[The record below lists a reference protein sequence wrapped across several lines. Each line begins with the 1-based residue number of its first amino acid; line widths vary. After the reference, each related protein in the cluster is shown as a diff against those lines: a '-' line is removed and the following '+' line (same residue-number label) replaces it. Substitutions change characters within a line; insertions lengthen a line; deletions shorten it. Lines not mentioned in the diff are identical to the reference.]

1 MNNHTRRLVNNQK
14 LIILMNYLNR
24 QIQNRRLLSDCLMFQ
39 QIRIFNHIVK
49 LNFFIINSN
58 LTSKNSFSKIL
69 LRISQKL
76 FD

>member
-39 QIRIFNHIVK
+39 QIRISNHIVK

-58 LTSKNSFSKIL
+58 LTSKNSLSKIL
-69 LRISQKL
+69 LRIS
-76 FD
+76 